1 MGSRKSGKEGRVA
14 SHEHDTLSERI
25 ARLEEAQIHT
35 SQAVEALVGEL
46 KGIRSEM
53 SRWKGFFGGVIF
65 IVTALWAFV
74 QMGVRA
80 FWQHSGNS

>member
-1 MGSRKSGKEGRVA
+1 
-14 SHEHDTLSERI
+14 
-25 ARLEEAQIHT
+25 
-35 SQAVEALVGEL
+35 L